1 LIHKHTQTKGNRT
14 MFRKSTL
21 ILIALIAAAT
31 AQSSPESEAAG
42 KTIIATA
49 NGMVCSFCAQ
59 GIQKQFEDEPAV
71 RQVRVNLS
79 RRWIVLA
86 EVDDASISDKRVRE
100 HITNAG
106 FETVD
111 IRRTTDSFEAV
122 VDSLRN

>member
-1 LIHKHTQTKGNRT
+1 
-14 MFRKSTL
+14 MFRKSTH
-21 ILIALIAAAT
+21 ILLALLAASVAA
-31 AQSSPESEAAG
+31 AQSSPGSGATG

-79 RRWIVLA
+79 KRWIVLA
-86 EVDDASISDKRVRE
+86 EVDDASISDARVRE

-122 VDSLRN
+122 VASLRN